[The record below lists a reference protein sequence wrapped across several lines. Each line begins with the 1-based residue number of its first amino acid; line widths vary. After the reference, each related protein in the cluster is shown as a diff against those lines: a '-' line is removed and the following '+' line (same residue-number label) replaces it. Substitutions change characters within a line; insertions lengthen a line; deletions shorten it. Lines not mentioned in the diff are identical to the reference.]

1 MAVLLDQKIYMIKVI
16 KLILHP
22 LRKNNSELTKTVF
35 KVSIIYK
42 VTKCSLSNTVLKIL
56 LLNKLFHSLTC
67 LLLTSL
73 FYRGAPHNIL

>member
-22 LRKNNSELTKTVF
+22 QRKNNSELTKTVF

-42 VTKCSLSNTVLKIL
+42 VTKCSLSNTVLKIFL
-56 LLNKLFHSLTC
+56 
-67 LLLTSL
+67 
-73 FYRGAPHNIL
+73 